1 MTEERFEELVRDA
14 AETYHAP
21 DETPRERIWARVR
34 DARAARP
41 ARPRGAWAWLRSPL
55 TLRWWPAAAAALLV
69 AGILIGRLWP
79 AAETGVPGEDQQ
91 LLAGQQ
97 ESASPPAATAAP
109 SSETRRRRSDAFA
122 QAANPYLGRVE
133 VLLTVAGRDA
143 SAPGEAPDMAAWAR
157 GLLTETR
164 LLLDSPAADDEDLGL
179 LLNDLELVLAQIIRR
194 AGGESPV
201 RNSWLRNTLEQ
212 RAILTRL
219 RSRLPAGESGVGI

>member
-21 DETPRERIWARVR
+21 QETPRERIWAQLRATR
-34 DARAARP
+34 DARR
-41 ARPRGAWAWLRSPL
+41 ARPRGAWAWLRSPV

-79 AAETGVPGEDQQ
+79 AGETGAPGEAQR
-91 LLAGQQ
+91 LIAEQQ
-97 ESASPPAATAAP
+97 ESATPAATTAAP
-109 SSETRRRRSDAFA
+109 SIETRRQRSDAFA

-143 SAPGEAPDMAAWAR
+143 AASGEAPEMAGWAR

-164 LLLDSPAADDEDLGL
+164 LLLDSPAAEDEELGL

-194 AGGESPV
+194 TGGQSPV
-201 RNSWLRNTLEQ
+201 RNGWLRNTLEQ
-212 RAILTRL
+212 RAILTRV